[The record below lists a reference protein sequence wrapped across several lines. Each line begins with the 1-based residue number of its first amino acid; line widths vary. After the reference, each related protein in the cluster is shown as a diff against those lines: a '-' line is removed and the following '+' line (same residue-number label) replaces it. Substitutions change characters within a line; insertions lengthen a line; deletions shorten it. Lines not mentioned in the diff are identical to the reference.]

1 MFFFL
6 LQGIQCLYLEP
17 IPCELYFVSALYK
30 IQRRR
35 YFCQSFTLLTQ
46 KHCSLFDFN
55 PKIVEAPLLILED
68 ATDETLVYLLLML
81 LYYKSGA
88 NDIPNFIPAGGYP
101 FLLVLYMIKCLFFPW
116 RTRKPL
122 WQAILSV
129 VTAPLTLPT
138 FFHTYVADIF
148 TSMVKVFQDL
158 LWTACFIISGD
169 FLIHDSLDDDST
181 IQPREWHK
189 SIWYTRFVVPLICL
203 FPLWLRFNQCLRKYA
218 DTRQRMPHL
227 ANAFKYAMSQT
238 VTLFGA
244 FHPLYLT
251 RETRQHHEL
260 YDGVILK
267 QLQRDE
273 SKNWFDRFWLF
284 MFIASSLYSF
294 FWDVYFDW
302 GLGRKEYGFLG
313 PRLMYP
319 KKIYYYS
326 VMCADLFLRWVV
338 SFLCIFL

>member
-1 MFFFL
+1 
-6 LQGIQCLYLEP
+6 
-17 IPCELYFVSALYK
+17 
-30 IQRRR
+30 
-35 YFCQSFTLLTQ
+35 
-46 KHCSLFDFN
+46 
-55 PKIVEAPLLILED
+55 
-68 ATDETLVYLLLML
+68 ML

-88 NDIPNFIPAGGYP
+88 NDIPNFIPPGGYP
-101 FLLVLYMIKCLFFPW
+101 FLLVLYTMKCLVFPW

-129 VTAPLTLPT
+129 VSAPVARPT
-138 FFHTYVADIF
+138 FFHTYIADIF

-158 LWTACFIISGD
+158 LWAACFIISGD
-169 FLIHDSLDDDST
+169 FLIHDSLQDNSDVT
-181 IQPREWHK
+181 PHEWQR

-203 FPLWLRFNQCLRKYA
+203 FPLWIRFNQCLRKYA

-251 RETRQHHEL
+251 REKTHSHHPVTS
-260 YDGVILK
+260 DMSIHD
-267 QLQRDE
+267 LQANED
-273 SKNWFDRFWLF
+273 KNWFDRFWLF
-284 MFIASSLYSF
+284 MFVASSLYSF

-302 GLGRKEYGFLG
+302 GLGRRSYGYLG

-319 KKIYYYS
+319 KKMYYYS
-326 VMCADLFLRWVV
+326 VICADLFLRYVWSIFTSLGRIPY
-338 SFLCIFL
+338 SFFETVNYYYYS